1 MDRNDKL
8 VALAGIVVLIIAL
21 IGVAY
26 HEQTYSPEEKAV
38 ESGMHS
44 YRIEWVEKSE
54 HIVDNGYVGRDGW
67 SGNYTIDVGDNNII
81 GCAEISIEWTDNLN
95 FHGFIFPWNW
105 SDLIEAKASID
116 EFGFSKTAS
125 GYSKITMEAEHGVPD
140 DKIVKAKNESEALK
154 SVKGVNRIVCNLDLT
169 IKPKP
174 IIFDRGNDFTVTI
187 NYHYY
192 EPKIVELS

>member
-116 EFGFSKTAS
+116 DLDFPKQHQDTA
-125 GYSKITMEAEHGVPD
+125 K
-140 DKIVKAKNESEALK
+140 
-154 SVKGVNRIVCNLDLT
+154 
-169 IKPKP
+169 
-174 IIFDRGNDFTVTI
+174 
-187 NYHYY
+187 
-192 EPKIVELS
+192 